1 MAVQSGKGHNEQVH
15 IQTSTF
21 ICTHVYSDA
30 VMQLW
35 RARMQ
40 LYSQQKQCK
49 GATTVYLLCR
59 HFTVLL
65 KDTAPHLS
73 YKETRKNPI
82 KDKGVDWTT
91 GVFMFMEL

>member
-1 MAVQSGKGHNEQVH
+1 MRENDATNRFTFEQAHLFV
-15 IQTSTF
+15 
-21 ICTHVYSDA
+21 THVNSDA

-49 GATTVYLLCR
+49 GATTVYLLCT
-59 HFTVLL
+59 HITVLL

-73 YKETRKNPI
+73 YKETRKNPR
-82 KDKGVDWTT
+82 KDEG
-91 GVFMFMEL
+91 